1 MENVQPDAAGGWIL
15 MRPHCCWEQT
25 GQYPNVILEKL
36 NQSSHLFPVVD
47 KEYIG
52 IPFFMVCNKRS
63 MLRGGWHQ
71 EKLKF
76 NREAAAVHDVAT
88 GFLFLGRKQWH
99 SGRKLENCVLIC
111 HSLAIYA
118 LAIIITRKQMCGMH
132 DSWSTQTQLPPS
144 ILFSSG
150 KDQVLEL
157 VMMLVKQIEEIHC

>member
-1 MENVQPDAAGGWIL
+1 

-36 NQSSHLFPVVD
+36 NQSSHLSPVVD
-47 KEYIG
+47 KKYIG
-52 IPFFMVCNKRS
+52 IPFFIVCNKRS
-63 MLRGGWHQ
+63 MLRGVTPGKIKVQ
-71 EKLKF
+71 P
-76 NREAAAVHDVAT
+76 RSSAAVQDVAT

-99 SGRKLENCVLIC
+99 EGRKLENCVLIC

-118 LAIIITRKQMCGMH
+118 LAIIIARKQMCGMH

-157 VMMLVKQIEEIHC
+157 VMMLVKQFEKKENSLLMCFN